1 MSLVSDF
8 PAAASSDANRH
19 FGGKLAFETDC
30 DDVATVLRD
39 GQPDFVLLHVVGTP
53 EAYAKRHIPG
63 AIHLPHREI
72 TEERMADWPEETLFV
87 VYCAGPHC
95 NGADKAAFKLSG
107 LGRSVKLMI
116 GGITGWEDEG
126 FPFASGDQPGHL

>member
-8 PAAASSDANRH
+8 PVATSNAANRH
-19 FGGKLAFETDC
+19 FGDKLAFETDC

-72 TEERMADWPEETLFV
+72 TEERMTEWPEGSLFV

-107 LGRSVKLMI
+107 LGRPVKLMI
-116 GGITGWEDEG
+116 GGVTGWEDEG
-126 FPFASGDQPGHL
+126 LPFADGDLPGHL